1 MIVLYCILARDVPD
15 SEPFRAKARKA
26 HLERYRKLVGEG
38 RLIAAGPLPN
48 IDAPDPGPDGVA
60 GSLTIAEFESLDH
73 AREWAESDPFI
84 ESGAYES
91 VQVHP
96 FKQVLP

>member
-1 MIVLYCILARDVPD
+1 MLYCILARDVPD
-15 SEPFRAKARKA
+15 SEPLRAKARKA
-26 HLERYRKLVGEG
+26 HMERYRKLVEKG
-38 RLIAAGPLPN
+38 RLVTAGPLPN
-48 IDAPDPGPDGVA
+48 IDAPDSSPAGVA
-60 GSLTIAEFESLDH
+60 GSLTIAEFESLED

-91 VQVHP
+91 VEVHP